1 MSDEVIF
8 RAVDGALKD
17 EEFVFE
23 ETGMCLIGRSRDCAL
38 QIPKEKDMRISRRHC
53 LLILSPPKIRIRD
66 LGSRNGTYVNNE
78 PLPAGTLGDIPEQM
92 TPQDKVLNHGD
103 RVNIGNTEFEIL
115 IPSQLA
121 AGSSMALPPPGT
133 KIIKLAKPE
142 KSLGS
147 SAATVKKSAP
157 VDTGFFIPPPIAK
170 GAQMN
175 TSTAPLTEAFMKPQM
190 NILSQPQGAQPAP
203 PAGTIAAPH
212 GNAAQPQ
219 TPAPGATLILKAK
232 PPAAPPVAPAPPAAP
247 VAPSSPQQPAAPRKV
262 LKGRIVKKSPLA
274 SAPQAPSV
282 PPPPAPPPPV
292 YPGTEA
298 MNVANSP
305 DHTKR
310 GTEHKKKTGPKKR
323 VTKFKLKGP
332 K

>member
-23 ETGMCLIGRSRDCAL
+23 ETGMCLIGRSGDCAL

-78 PLPAGTLGDIPEQM
+78 PLPAGTLGDVPEQM
-92 TPQDKVLNHGD
+92 TPQDKILNHGD

-115 IPSQLA
+115 IPSQVA
-121 AGSSMALPPPGT
+121 AGTSVALPPPGT

-147 SAATVKKSAP
+147 APTIKKSSP

-170 GAQMN
+170 GARVN
-175 TSTAPLTEAFMKPQM
+175 TSTAPLTEAFVKPQGDA
-190 NILSQPQGAQPAP
+190 ILTPQGTHSMPVVGKIVTSPGNTQPR
-203 PAGTIAAPH
+203 
-212 GNAAQPQ
+212 

-232 PPAAPPVAPAPPAAP
+232 PPAAPSGTSAPPATPAVP
-247 VAPSSPQQPAAPRKV
+247 VTAGSTQPPAAPRKV
-262 LKGRIVKKSPLA
+262 LKGRIVKKSP
-274 SAPQAPSV
+274 SAPLT
-282 PPPPAPPPPV
+282 PPV
-292 YPGTEA
+292 PSAPLTPPVNPGTEA
-298 MNVANSP
+298 MNVTNLP
-305 DHTKR
+305 DNTKR
-310 GTEHKKKTGPKKR
+310 GVEHKRKSGPKKR